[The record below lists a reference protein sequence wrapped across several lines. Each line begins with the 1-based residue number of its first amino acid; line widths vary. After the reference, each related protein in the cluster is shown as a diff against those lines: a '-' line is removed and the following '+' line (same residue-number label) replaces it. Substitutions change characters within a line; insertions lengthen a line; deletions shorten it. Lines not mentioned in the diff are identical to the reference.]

1 MKKTISILLTA
12 VMLLATAM
20 LVPASAAEVDKSIKL
35 HFHSDLDGVTTQD
48 YTKFVE
54 IDSDVIDFNTVTR
67 RLPVSASD
75 YAGTPLL
82 ETTPLKAGRE
92 YEVDYDL
99 FPKGGYV
106 LPETAEGLDIEF
118 ECDKGVRVIHT
129 AVTYGLPGEGD
140 TRAVHIMAVVV
151 VDGNIFQRII
161 GWLYDR
167 YLKARAWSLY

>member
-1 MKKTISILLTA
+1 MKKTISVLLTA
-12 VMLLATAM
+12 VMLLLTMM
-20 LVPASAAEVDKSIKL
+20 LVPASAAEADTSIKL
-35 HFHSDLDGVTTQD
+35 HLHSDLDGVTTQA

-54 IDSDVIDFNTVTR
+54 IDSDVVDFNTVTR
-67 RLPVSASD
+67 KDPVYAAD
-75 YAGTPLL
+75 YAGTAIPD
-82 ETTPLKAGRE
+82 TQPLKAGRE

-106 LPETAEGLDIEF
+106 LPETADELDMQF

-140 TRAVHIMAVVV
+140 TRAVHITAVVV
-151 VDGNIFQRII
+151 VDGSIFQRVI

-167 YLKARAWSLY
+167 YLKMRAWSLY